1 MSTFDGF
8 VKEFPLVRIDYF
20 RADPG
25 KPRPA
30 VCLLSHIHSD
40 HLLGLESLKMPF
52 VYCSATTRRLLL
64 KFEKYPHRINF
75 AKGILESRKQHYR
88 HLKTVLRA
96 LPLQASTE
104 IELSPKEK
112 IQVTLFDANHC
123 PGAVMFL
130 VEGDGKAVLYT
141 GDVRAEPWWVNSVVQ
156 NPVLLPYAYGL
167 KVLDCIYL
175 DTTFATHE
183 DRYKSF
189 PTKAEGLKEL
199 MTKTAACPNDSIFY
213 FRAWTLG
220 YEQVWVA
227 LANML
232 QCTVHVDEYQM
243 GLFGSI
249 VEDSK
254 DGYGMFEGPPLV
266 GFKIGNDFQPGL
278 LSRNSSTRLHSCEPG
293 MSCHQKLKDKNVV
306 WITPIISRLPDGTEL
321 LELGAGGG
329 GGDLYQAPE
338 LELTDEL
345 TLHNLER
352 FCKDIANDETA
363 FNTIRE
369 ALKGAR
375 ASGSSTI
382 SLEGLGLESDVEVS
396 LRHLA
401 KLMSQQKEERGR
413 KAAEVALAGQKHQ
426 QTIHFPFS
434 RHSSYEELRHLLSV
448 FRPQEVHACTV
459 DISSWSEEV
468 SMKALFGDLCSGTS
482 FQHDA
487 LVRLEVA
494 ALREQQEASRLKRK
508 RQEESQEEQE
518 EEELASPQS
527 SSFHSALHAQSKRV
541 ETQQVLAN
549 GGEVLPL
556 ARSAAGGIEPQ
567 SQQPLKLPDDKDD
580 GVASIDGRVAK
591 IRHEFHILNNGSD
604 TVVYDAWERQKDM
617 DFDEHDPSQVS
628 LTTSAFDSQEN
639 EIMSDE
645 LAAMPVTSC
654 EGAADS
660 GTGPR
665 RASARQEAYR
675 LARRSVRTGDSSG
688 WDDIGL
694 RSVGKTGHSERE
706 MEL

>member
-25 KPRPA
+25 RPRPRA
-30 VCLLSHIHSD
+30 CLLSHIHSD

-64 KFEKYPHRINF
+64 KIEKYPHRINF

-88 HLKTVLRA
+88 HLKTVLRE
-96 LPLQASTE
+96 LPLQTSTE
-104 IELSPKEK
+104 IELTPKEK

-130 VEGDGKAVLYT
+130 IQGDGKAVLYT

-167 KVLDCIYL
+167 KLLDCIYL

-189 PTKAEGLKEL
+189 PTKAEGIREL
-199 MTKTAACPNDSIFY
+199 MTKIAACPSDSIFY

-220 YEQVWVA
+220 YEQVWIA

-232 QCTVHVDEYQM
+232 QCTVHVDEYQI

-249 VEDSK
+249 VDDGK

-266 GFKIGNDFQPGL
+266 GFKVGNDFQPGL
-278 LSRNSSTRLHSCEPG
+278 LSRDSSTRLHSCDPG
-293 MSCHQKLKDKNVV
+293 MACHQTLKKKNVI
-306 WITPIISRLPDGTEL
+306 WITPIISRLSDGTEL

-338 LELTDEL
+338 LEVTDEF
-345 TLHNLER
+345 TLHNLEL
-352 FCKDIANDETA
+352 FCKDLANGETA
-363 FNTIRE
+363 FKTIRE

-375 ASGSSTI
+375 ESGSSKI
-382 SLEGLGLESDVEVS
+382 SLEGLGLESDIEVS
-396 LRHLA
+396 LNDLA
-401 KLMSQQKEERGR
+401 KLMSQQKDERSR
-413 KAAEVALAGQKHQ
+413 KTAKAAKTGQRLR

-434 RHSSYEELRHLLSV
+434 RHSSYEELRHLVSV

-459 DISSWSEEV
+459 DIATWSEEV

-487 LVRLEVA
+487 LVRLDVA
-494 ALREQQEASRLKRK
+494 AVREQQDASRLKRK

-518 EEELASPQS
+518 EEQLASSQS
-527 SSFHSALHAQSKRV
+527 PSFHSALHAQSKRV
-541 ETQQVLAN
+541 ETPQVLTN
-549 GGEVLPL
+549 DSKVLSPGT
-556 ARSAAGGIEPQ
+556 SVTGGIELH
-567 SQQPLKLPDDKDD
+567 SQRPLTLRQDKDY
-580 GVASIDGRVAK
+580 GLASLDARVAK
-591 IRHEFHILNNGSD
+591 IKDEFHKLNNGSE
-604 TVVYDAWERQKDM
+604 TVVYDVEERQDDM
-617 DFDEHDPSQVS
+617 DLHDQDPSQVS

-639 EIMSDE
+639 DAMSDE
-645 LAAMPVTSC
+645 LIAMPVTSRN
-654 EGAADS
+654 GATDS
-660 GTGPR
+660 RGGPL

-675 LARRSVRTGDSSG
+675 LARQSVRTGDSGG
-688 WDDIGL
+688 WEDMSL
-694 RSVGKTGHSERE
+694 RSVGRSGHVERE
-706 MEL
+706 TEL